1 VPQTSSTTRRSFL
14 QAAAALPALAAQ
26 ETDKRLDSARLKTA
40 IAGACSWITDVAQ
53 MKSDA
58 LNGESNSHN
67 LQHRHWKGA
76 LRGEYRAA
84 TRQWDFFCPV
94 WHTGQA
100 IKALVLAAKALDRP
114 ALLDAARFSAGF
126 IGAERVADKAHPHYG
141 LVFGFEDRGDQVN
154 TSAVLECADGLWL
167 LSDATGDARYAEWA
181 SSAARWVAKNADLG
195 NGLLRDAFEVKTWRY
210 VAPPWKTDKPGRPL
224 NDDFIFLTAW
234 RRNKDAACRK
244 LFFEIAERLL
254 KDEEPAG
261 NWINYVPCNAA
272 TGSIH
277 PRHAYWWGR
286 PMVAAYRESHDR
298 RYLDCARRAGEW
310 YLNAM
315 RTDGGLFRGTTRD
328 FKTPSFGHENS
339 GIACAAIL
347 WQDLWKETREER
359 WLAAIRKSLRFLSG
373 IQFRETSDPNL
384 KGAILE
390 RVGAPDGTDRS
401 PYYLRDLGTIFFVQA
416 AARMITEEIPL

>member
-1 VPQTSSTTRRSFL
+1 MSNQHTRRNFL
-14 QAAAALPALAAQ
+14 RTGAAAAALPALAQESGEKHLNDAQ
-26 ETDKRLDSARLKTA
+26 LRATIT
-40 IAGACSWITDVAQ
+40 GACAWITDAAQ
-53 MKSDA
+53 LKSDSIA
-58 LNGESNSHN
+58 GIANSHK
-67 LQHRHWKGA
+67 LQHKHWKGA
-76 LRGEYRAA
+76 LKGEYRAA

-100 IKALVLAAKALDRP
+100 IKALVLASKALNRP

-126 IGAERVADKAHPHYG
+126 IEAERVADKSHPHYG
-141 LVFGFEDRGDQVN
+141 LIFGFEDRGDQVN

-167 LSDATGDARYAEWA
+167 LSDATGDPRYAEWA
-181 SSAARWVAKNADLG
+181 QSAAAWVAKNAYLG
-195 NGLLRDAFEVKTWRY
+195 EGLLRDAFEVKTWRY
-210 VAPPWKTDKPGRPL
+210 VAPPWKKDGRPL
-224 NDDFIFLTAW
+224 NDDFIFLKAW
-234 RRNKDAACRK
+234 QRSKDPAFRK
-244 LFFEIAERLL
+244 IFFEIADRLL

-261 NWINYVPCNAA
+261 NWINYAPCNPV

-277 PRHAYWWGR
+277 PRHAFWWGR
-286 PMVAAYRESHDR
+286 PMVAAWRESKDR

-359 WLAAIRKSLRFLSG
+359 WLSAMRKSLRFLTS
-373 IQFRETSDPNL
+373 IQFRDVSDPNL

-390 RVGAPDGTDRS
+390 RVAAPDGTDRS

-416 AARMITEEIPL
+416 AARMFTEEIPL